1 MKLEFHQLDR
11 RHEHLRARNPQ
22 RQRQLL
28 ASLAASGQQTPIV
41 VVAVPDQPDRY
52 LVIDGY
58 KRIAALQQL
67 GRDTVEAVVWPM
79 NEVQA
84 LVLDRSLHWS
94 EPESA
99 LEEGWLLAELEQRF
113 GYGLEEL
120 ARQFDRSVSWVS
132 RRLALVELLPDSV
145 QQQVR
150 AGEIPAQVA
159 MKYLVPVAR
168 GSLDDCQQ
176 MAAAFARHKFT
187 SRQAGQLYAAWREAP
202 PQIRQ
207 RLLEQP
213 QLFLKAQRET
223 EPQAAGSPLQ
233 ELLRDLEMIAAIAH
247 RANRRV
253 SRATSQFEQL
263 DAEQSEQVRHQ
274 LDFARQELRRL
285 AARIPQ
291 EAKPGKEQ
299 EHVESKSASHDSAT
313 TWSGSEETRDRA
325 PAGYLSSERAQGASL
340 QLHPGADAPA
350 CGEGRTL
357 SATDPGVVG
366 PLQGESCTGP

>member
-11 RHEHLRARNPQ
+11 RYEHLRVENPQ

-28 ASLAASGQQTPIV
+28 ASLAASGQQTPIIA
-41 VVAVPDQPDRY
+41 VAVPDHPDRY

-113 GYGLEEL
+113 GYGLEDL

-187 SRQAGQLYAAWREAP
+187 NRQAGQLYAAWRDAS

-213 QLFLKAQRET
+213 QLFLKAQREA

-274 LDFARQELRRL
+274 LDFALQELRRL

-299 EHVESKSASHDSAT
+299 EHVESKSASHDST
-313 TWSGSEETRDRA
+313 TACSGSEETRDRA
-325 PAGYLSSERAQGASL
+325 PAGYLSSERAQGAAL
-340 QLHPGADAPA
+340 QLRPGAGAPA
-350 CGEGRTL
+350 CGESRTL

-366 PLQGESCTGP
+366 PLQGESCASP

>member
-1 MKLEFHQLDR
+1 MQLEFHQLDR
-11 RHEHLRARNPQ
+11 RHEHLRVRNPQ

-28 ASLAASGQQTPIV
+28 ASLAAAGQQTPIV
-41 VVAVPDQPDRY
+41 VVAVSDQPDRY

-58 KRIAALQQL
+58 KRVAALEQL
-67 GRDTVEAVVWPM
+67 GRDTVEAVIWPLS
-79 NEVQA
+79 EVQA

-113 GYGLEEL
+113 SYGLEEL

-187 SRQAGQLYAAWREAP
+187 SRQAGQLYAAWREAS

-213 QLFLKAQRET
+213 QLFLKAQREA

-291 EAKPGKEQ
+291 QAKPGKEQ
-299 EHVESKSASHDSAT
+299 EYVESKSASHDST
-313 TWSGSEETRDRA
+313 TACSGSEETRDRA
-325 PAGYLSSERAQGASL
+325 PAGHLSSERAQGASL
-340 QLHPGADAPA
+340 QLRPGADAPA
-350 CGEGRTL
+350 CGESRTL
-357 SATDPGVVG
+357 SGTDPGVVG
-366 PLQGESCTGP
+366 PLQGESCAGP

>member
-11 RHEHLRARNPQ
+11 RHEHLRVRNAQ

-28 ASLAASGQQTPIV
+28 ASLATAGQQTPII
-41 VVAVPDQPDRY
+41 VVAVSDQPDRY

-58 KRIAALQQL
+58 KRVAALEQL
-67 GRDTVEAVVWPM
+67 GRDTVEAVIWPL

-94 EPESA
+94 ERESA

-150 AGEIPAQVA
+150 TGEISAQVA

-168 GSLDDCQQ
+168 GSLEDCQQ
-176 MAAAFARHKFT
+176 MAEAFARHKFT
-187 SRQAGQLYAAWREAP
+187 SRQAGQLYAAWREAS

-213 QLFLKAQRET
+213 QLFLKVQREA
-223 EPQAAGSPLQ
+223 EPAVASPLQ
-233 ELLRDLEMIAAIAH
+233 ELLRDLEMVAAIAH
-247 RANRRV
+247 RANRRLRKV
-253 SRATSQFEQL
+253 HTEFEQL
-263 DAEQSEQVRHQ
+263 PEEPSELLRQS
-274 LDFARQELRRL
+274 LALALQELQRL
-285 AARIPQ
+285 ATRIP
-291 EAKPGKEQ
+291 EARPGKE
-299 EHVESKSASHDSAT
+299 EHVESESTNRDSGTACP
-313 TWSGSEETRDRA
+313 GSEETRDRA
-325 PAGYLSSERAQGASL
+325 GVGHLSSDCAQGAAF
-340 QLHPGADAPA
+340 QLPTGAGTAA
-350 CGEGRTL
+350 CRESRTL
-357 SATDPGVVG
+357 SATDPGVVA
-366 PLQGESCTGP
+366 PLQRESCAGP